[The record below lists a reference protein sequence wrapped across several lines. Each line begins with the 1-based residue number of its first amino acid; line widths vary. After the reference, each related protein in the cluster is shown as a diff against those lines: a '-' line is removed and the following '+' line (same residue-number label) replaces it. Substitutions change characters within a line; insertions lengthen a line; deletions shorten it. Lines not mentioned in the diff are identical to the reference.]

1 MLMDNMAYLQQIA
14 GVDNSLNN
22 PSKKGGFKLPK
33 FVNVWTMLG
42 AVLLIVIIVIVMVIT
57 SAMNKVDSKDQDLM
71 IESYWKSHYLVEET
85 IGEYLNEIKSPDIRN
100 MSASLKSVL
109 VEITLNE
116 TNILLE
122 EYGIELDSLGE
133 EEGIPVDEHD
143 KVSELND
150 TLNDARLNGLLD
162 RVYVREMTMQI
173 AELKA
178 KQSEI
183 AARTKNEK
191 AREFAE
197 KAESNLDNIY
207 EQFHN
212 YKNLSI

>member
-22 PSKKGGFKLPK
+22 PSKKGGLKLPS
-33 FVNVWTMLG
+33 FINAWTMLG
-42 AVLLIVIIVIVMVIT
+42 AVLLIIVIVIVMVIT
-57 SAMNKVDSKDQDLM
+57 AAMNKVDSKDQDLM
-71 IESYWKSHYLVEET
+71 IESYWMSHYLMEDTFEEYS
-85 IGEYLNEIKSPDIRN
+85 ESLKSPDIRN
-100 MSASLKSVL
+100 MTASLNSVL
-109 VEITLNE
+109 SEIALNE

-122 EYGIELDSLGE
+122 EYEIDLSESNE
-133 EEGIPVDEHD
+133 EEGVSADEHA
-143 KVSELND
+143 KVIELNSV
-150 TLNDARLNGLLD
+150 LEDARLNGILD
-162 RVYVREMTMQI
+162 RVYVREITMQI
-173 AELKA
+173 AQLRA

-183 AARTKNEK
+183 AARSKNDK

-212 YKNLSI
+212 YKNLAI